1 MNFKNLNFQ
10 HNSNMYVNMIFEIK
24 FHKEFRRQRYKLIKI
39 AKKQP
44 LRLTVGSL
52 LNTYIIVLKKL

>member
-1 MNFKNLNFQ
+1 
-10 HNSNMYVNMIFEIK
+10 MYVNMIFEIK